1 MWKEPCLRVVK
12 AFRLSLDE
20 FEEKRSI
27 ASTQSCNSMRGVVGA
42 GWSYL
47 SLSRIN
53 VPRAASC
60 VGPLPSQ
67 TRVALVKLM
76 QRTNTPQPY
85 PSYHSQQS
93 CTPSPNQPTPVKLG
107 NPTEHN
113 IPLTTTST
121 TATITPTM
129 TENGHELATNVVILS
144 EQQMIAT
151 PPTASLTT
159 TQLEKVP
166 LVQRWR
172 PSSGSRIGKSNSLDI
187 PVPIAHV

>member
-1 MWKEPCLRVVK
+1 
-12 AFRLSLDE
+12 
-20 FEEKRSI
+20 
-27 ASTQSCNSMRGVVGA
+27 MRGVVGA

-53 VPRAASC
+53 APRAASC
-60 VGPLPSQ
+60 AGPLPSQ

-76 QRTNTPQPY
+76 QQTNTPQPY

-93 CTPSPNQPTPVKLG
+93 HVPSSDRLLPEKLG

-113 IPLTTTST
+113 IPLTTTSIAPA
-121 TATITPTM
+121 TA
-129 TENGHELATNVVILS
+129 ENGHELAANIVVLS

-151 PPTASLTT
+151 SPTASLTT

-172 PSSGSRIGKSNSLDI
+172 PSSGSGIGKSNSLDI
-187 PVPIAHV
+187 PISIAHV

>member
-1 MWKEPCLRVVK
+1 
-12 AFRLSLDE
+12 
-20 FEEKRSI
+20 
-27 ASTQSCNSMRGVVGA
+27 MRGVVGA

-76 QRTNTPQPY
+76 QRTNAPQPY
-85 PSYHSQQS
+85 PSYHPQQS
-93 CTPSPNQPTPVKLG
+93 YTPSLNRLTPINLG

-121 TATITPTM
+121 TATTTPTT
-129 TENGHELATNVVILS
+129 TENSHELAANVVLN
-144 EQQMIAT
+144 EQQIIAT
-151 PPTASLTT
+151 LPTASLAT
-159 TQLEKVP
+159 TQIEKLP

-187 PVPIAHV
+187 PVSIAHV